1 MTFMNRESKRPKIE
15 YPTKW
20 DYKIIGPDIDEM
32 IKAVESIVN
41 NLVYDLSASNI
52 SKKAN
57 YFSLNLAVEVPSEI
71 VRDLIFKKLNEHPAI
86 KFVI

>member
-1 MTFMNRESKRPKIE
+1 MMNLENKKPEIN

-20 DYKIIGPDIDEM
+20 DYKIIGPDVDEM

-41 NLVYDLSASNI
+41 DLTYDLSASNI

-71 VRDLIFKKLNEHPAI
+71 VRDLIFQKLSEHPAI

>member
-1 MTFMNRESKRPKIE
+1 MDLQNKKPEIN

-20 DYKIIGPDIDEM
+20 EYKIIGADIDEM
-32 IKAVESIVN
+32 ISAVETIVKDFEYEI
-41 NLVYDLSASNI
+41 VPSNI

-57 YFSLNLAVEVPSEI
+57 YFSMNVIVLVPTEEF
-71 VRDLIFKKLNEHPAI
+71 RDKIFKELTEHQAI

>member
-1 MTFMNRESKRPKIE
+1 MDLQNRKPEIN

-20 DYKIIGPDIDEM
+20 EYKIIGSDVDEM
-32 IKAVESIVN
+32 ITAVENIVKEFEFD
-41 NLVYDLSASNI
+41 LVPSNI

-57 YFSLNLAVEVPSEI
+57 YFSMNVIVFVPTEEF
-71 VRDLIFKKLNEHPAI
+71 RDKIFKELTEHPAI

>member
-1 MTFMNRESKRPKIE
+1 MDLENKKPEIN

-20 DYKIIGPDIDEM
+20 DYKIIGSNVDEM
-32 IKAVESIVN
+32 VKAVESIVVD
-41 NLVYDLSASNI
+41 LEYDITPSNI

-57 YFSLNLAVEVPSEI
+57 YFSLNVSVVVPSEI
-71 VRDLIFKKLNEHPAI
+71 IRDRIFQSLTRHPAI

>member
-1 MTFMNRESKRPKIE
+1 MDLESKKAKID

-20 DYKIIGPDIDEM
+20 EYKIIGPDVDEM

-41 NLVYDLSASNI
+41 NLAYDLSASNI

-57 YFSLNLAVEVPSEI
+57 YFSLNLTVEVPSEI
-71 VRDLIFKKLNEHPAI
+71 VRDLIFQKLSAHPAI
-86 KFVI
+86 KFVV

>member
-1 MTFMNRESKRPKIE
+1 MDLESKKPEID

-20 DYKIIGPDIDEM
+20 EYKIIGADIDEM
-32 IKAVESIVN
+32 TKAVESVIVD
-41 NLVYDLSASNI
+41 LEYDISASNI

-71 VRDLIFKKLNEHPAI
+71 VRDLIFQKLSAHPAI

>member
-1 MTFMNRESKRPKIE
+1 MNLKDKKPEIN

-20 DYKIIGPDIDEM
+20 EYKIIGSNVNEM

-41 NLVYDLSASNI
+41 GFEYDITPSNI
-52 SKKAN
+52 SKKGK
-57 YFSLNLAVEVPSEI
+57 YFSLNLLVFVSSETE
-71 VRDLIFKKLNEHPAI
+71 RDKIFQELTNHPTI

>member
-1 MTFMNRESKRPKIE
+1 MMNLENKKPEIN

-20 DYKIIGPDIDEM
+20 DYKIIGPDVDEM

-41 NLVYDLSASNI
+41 DLAYDLSASNI

-71 VRDLIFKKLNEHPAI
+71 VRDLIFQKLSEHPAI

>member
-1 MTFMNRESKRPKIE
+1 MDLVNGKPEIN

-20 DYKIIGPDIDEM
+20 EYKIIGSDIDEM
-32 IKAVESIVN
+32 IQAVESVVI
-41 NLVYDLSASNI
+41 NLKYDISASNI

-57 YFSLNLAVEVPSEI
+57 YFTLNVSVEVPSEI
-71 VRDLIFKKLNEHPAI
+71 VRDLIFQKLAAHPVI

>member
-1 MTFMNRESKRPKIE
+1 MDLVNGKPEIN

-20 DYKIIGPDIDEM
+20 EYKIIGSDIDEM
-32 IKAVESIVN
+32 IQAVESVVI
-41 NLVYDLSASNI
+41 NLKYDISPSNI

-57 YFSLNLAVEVPSEI
+57 YFSLNVSVEVPSEI
-71 VRDLIFKKLNEHPAI
+71 VRDLIFQKLAAHPVI

>member
-1 MTFMNRESKRPKIE
+1 MDLESKKPEID

-20 DYKIIGPDIDEM
+20 EYKIIGPDIDEM

-71 VRDLIFKKLNEHPAI
+71 VRDLIFQKLSAHSAI

>member
-1 MTFMNRESKRPKIE
+1 MDLQNRKPEIN

-20 DYKIIGPDIDEM
+20 EYKIIGSDVDEM
-32 IKAVESIVN
+32 IKAVETIVKDFEFE
-41 NLVYDLSASNI
+41 LVPSNI

-57 YFSLNLAVEVPSEI
+57 YFSMNVIVFVPTEEF
-71 VRDLIFKKLNEHPAI
+71 RDKIFKQLTEHPAI

>member
-1 MTFMNRESKRPKIE
+1 MDLVNGKPEIN

-20 DYKIIGPDIDEM
+20 EYKIIGSDIDEM
-32 IKAVESIVN
+32 IQAVESVVI
-41 NLVYDLSASNI
+41 NLKYDISASNI

-57 YFSLNLAVEVPSEI
+57 YFSLNVSVEVPSEI
-71 VRDLIFKKLNEHPAI
+71 VRDLIFQKLAAHPVI

>member
-1 MTFMNRESKRPKIE
+1 MDLESKKPEID

-20 DYKIIGPDIDEM
+20 EYRIIGPDVDEM
-32 IKAVESIVN
+32 VKAVESIVN
-41 NLVYDLSASNI
+41 DLVYDLSASNI

-71 VRDLIFKKLNEHPAI
+71 VRDLIFQKLAAHPAI

>member
-1 MTFMNRESKRPKIE
+1 MDLQNRKPEIN

-20 DYKIIGPDIDEM
+20 EYKIIGSDVDQM
-32 IKAVESIVN
+32 ITAVENIVKEFEFE
-41 NLVYDLSASNI
+41 LVPSNI

-57 YFSLNLAVEVPSEI
+57 YFSMNVIVFVPTEEF
-71 VRDLIFKKLNEHPAI
+71 RDKIFKELTEHPAI

>member
-1 MTFMNRESKRPKIE
+1 MNLENRKPEIN

-20 DYKIIGPDIDEM
+20 EYKIIGSDVEEM
-32 IKAVESIVN
+32 INAVETIVKDFE
-41 NLVYDLSASNI
+41 YDLVPSNI

-57 YFSLNLAVEVPSEI
+57 YFSMNVIVLVPTEEF
-71 VRDLIFKKLNEHPAI
+71 RDKIFKEFTEHPAI

>member
-1 MTFMNRESKRPKIE
+1 MNLEDKRPEII

-20 DYKIIGPDIDEM
+20 DYKIIGSDVDEM
-32 IKAVESIVN
+32 VKAVESIVN
-41 NLVYDLSASNI
+41 DLVYDLSASNI

-57 YFSLNLAVEVPSEI
+57 YFSLNLAVQVPSEI
-71 VRDLIFKKLNEHPAI
+71 VRDLIFQKLAAHPAI